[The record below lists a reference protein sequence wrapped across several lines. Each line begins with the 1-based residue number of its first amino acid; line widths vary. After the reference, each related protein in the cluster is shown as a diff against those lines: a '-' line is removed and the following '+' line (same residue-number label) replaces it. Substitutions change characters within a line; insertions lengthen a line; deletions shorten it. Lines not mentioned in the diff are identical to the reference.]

1 MFTSPTFTGTVSGV
15 TATHVGLGNVT
26 NESKATMFSSPAFT
40 GNAVFSSYASIKALI
55 ETATVT
61 GSSPTSTQTFD
72 VIAQGVQYYTSASA
86 NAFTLNVRGN
96 NSTTLS
102 SMLAVGQSISIG
114 LLVTC
119 SNTAHYMTAVNI
131 DGTATGVTTKWQG
144 GATPAA
150 GNASSIDVY
159 TLTIIKTAA
168 TPTYTVL
175 GTQTKFA

>member
-1 MFTSPTFTGTVSGV
+1 
-15 TATHVGLGNVT
+15 
-26 NESKATMFSSPAFT
+26 
-40 GNAVFSSYASIKALI
+40 
-55 ETATVT
+55 
-61 GSSPTSTQTFD
+61 
-72 VIAQGVQYYTSASA
+72 
-86 NAFTLNVRGN
+86 
-96 NSTTLS
+96 
-102 SMLAVGQSISIG
+102 MLAVGQSISIG

>member
-1 MFTSPTFTGTVSGV
+1 MFSSPTFTGTVSGV

-26 NESKATMFSSPAFT
+26 NESKATMFSSPTFT
-40 GNAVFSSYASIKALI
+40 GNASFSSYASIKALI
-55 ETATVT
+55 ETSTITA
-61 GSSPTSTQTFD
+61 SSPISNQPFD
-72 VIAQGVQYYTSASA
+72 VITQGVQYYTSASA

-96 NSTTLS
+96 NSTSLS
-102 SMLAVGQSISIG
+102 SMLAVGQSTSIG

-119 SNTAHYMTAVNI
+119 SNASHYMSAVNV
-131 DGTATGVTTKWQG
+131 DGTAVGVTTRWQG
-144 GATPAA
+144 GATPTT